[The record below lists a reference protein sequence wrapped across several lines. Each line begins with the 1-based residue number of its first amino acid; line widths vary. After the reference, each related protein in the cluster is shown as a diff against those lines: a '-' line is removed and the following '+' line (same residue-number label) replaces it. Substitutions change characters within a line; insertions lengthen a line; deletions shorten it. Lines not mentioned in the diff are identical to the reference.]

1 LEFVKKHP
9 DHNVLHDYH
18 EFLQTVIRMIDFIL
32 LYFMKYKMNFKS
44 PYLTNLI
51 RKQFSDAQHSSGRF
65 GCDEV
70 YRGLRGIKAVKNL
83 AKSLQQECHRHY
95 YSYDIPGTT
104 FKFVKDCPE
113 DDSCDCGG
121 MHPLLPSDP
130 GLNAIA
136 TDVAQIKRLF
146 QACKTQKLCNDLYN
160 VFRKC
165 DAVKSN
171 PHIHSLLKQFRKEC
185 IDRLVPRINW
195 EVIYECPENPNPETQ
210 LSRLQEYE
218 LFEIENKAIGFK
230 DYTYNRISELFD
242 RCNCGNFHFGKG
254 IERFLQLKKRL
265 PQCHPRQHPRQPKAV
280 VVNLDAK
287 CVAATAPENVNNN
300 FIFILSILSIN
311 LLHLPLAIVN
321 TYITI

>member
-1 LEFVKKHP
+1 
-9 DHNVLHDYH
+9 
-18 EFLQTVIRMIDFIL
+18 MIDFIL

-51 RKQFSDAQHSSGRF
+51 RKQFSDAEHSSGRF

-136 TDVAQIKRLF
+136 TDVSQIKRLF

-171 PHIHSLLKQFRKEC
+171 PHIHILLKQFRKEC

-210 LSRLQEYE
+210 LSRVQEDE
-218 LFEIENKAIGFK
+218 LFELGKMAIGYK
-230 DYTYNRISELFD
+230 DYRYNRFSELFD
-242 RCNCGNFHFGKG
+242 RCNCGKFHFGKG
-254 IERFLQLKKRL
+254 IENFLQLKKRL
-265 PQCHPRQHPRQPKAV
+265 AEKAAAASV
-280 VVNLDAK
+280 PSAP
-287 CVAATAPENVNNN
+287 ASATASSVPSAPSSAPTEGGRRK
-300 FIFILSILSIN
+300 SRRKMRRR
-311 LLHLPLAIVN
+311 HR
-321 TYITI
+321 TRKCK